1 MPILLQ
7 ETRNPNDQAL
17 VDYPSS
23 FGAYIGAKASNAF
36 ASNYVT
42 GLLPTQGAVSAAQTD
57 LPTNM
62 EEMQNA
68 IDPVTGVPIYDVQ
81 PTYGTPKPK
90 ISADEA
96 KKRVKDAGVTLT
108 VPETGIVPEALDLM
122 IKNQQ
127 DRLNRQMVIERSPTG
142 LRSVAGFGTE
152 FAVSMLDPV
161 NIASAFVPIVGEARY
176 TAMLAS
182 AGGFLGRTGV
192 RAGVG
197 AAEGLVG
204 SVLVEPLLYGLN
216 KELQN
221 DYTMVD
227 SLANIAFGTAFGGGL
242 HVIAGGTGEAYRGLR
257 GMPNSFDNLRGLTVR
272 EAMDVQRFRA
282 DFMAGNVKDV
292 EAATG
297 NFNDRM
303 RKAAGL
309 PERDLVDPNTQDTTS
324 RVVTTEPAGTQPPF
338 ARMYEITPEGAQ
350 VRALADVK
358 EQIRAE
364 LLAATGNRAEPGA
377 VPALR
382 AEIARLDATMTRL
395 GTAEE
400 FKARAKENQGKG
412 MSRKEAESAAR
423 KSIEAERA
431 DAQAS
436 TERLQQQLDANAKAS
451 QAEQALAELDK
462 GNVPDGYAARV
473 QARANEIMGAAQI
486 AGAVNQMASPP
497 ASMIVAMATPD
508 QQAGALRVA
517 VAHLAEGKTP
527 NVEPILITTGA
538 EQLQAAAERQNGVGA
553 TSVVDPEG
561 AAAATRRYEAS
572 KVKDAKL
579 EVAQAEAE
587 KATAQLDA
595 AIKNLE
601 ASGASPALIAKLR
614 AEAAAGQDVILYSRG
629 EGGGGT
635 VEGVTSE
642 VGQAFSGKG
651 KDLVD
656 SGVVSVV
663 KGVDELP
670 ARTDGKPH
678 PADAKGYFDGRRAYL
693 VADNLAPG
701 EASGVLLHEVGAH
714 YGMEQMLGP
723 KLYQQ
728 LLSEIEAKANAGVAE
743 FKDALDRIPADTPP
757 ERVKDE
763 LLAYLV
769 QNQPELPLVQRIL
782 SEVKQFIYRVL
793 GGRLIDLNA
802 DDIRMMAVAALKRV
816 SSAQEA
822 ATPGTML
829 YARGSSVDYRTGKEK
844 LTKFGLEPGKSYNTR
859 DIAAA
864 MEARQREKIGVIARD
879 DFSDETAKKIGK
891 WMTEEVQ
898 FAVDQQALG
907 SDAGVGWYSDKYQRA
922 LDNFGE
928 VFPELKTDKVKR
940 DFFTSLVAIM
950 SDGQKVFNNF
960 TYAARMYE
968 QYKAT
973 GKLPTDITFGG
984 ERSTSMNTNMR
995 AINDLVSKFGES
1007 GMGDFL
1013 RQEFTV
1019 SQLSKMAKES
1029 GITFSSAYKADTKL
1043 PMAALVFGPKLGAF
1057 YANLMGS
1064 HGYLTMDR
1072 WWSRTFNRYRGQLLT
1087 SVTGKA
1093 DAPTNTKGEKLGLA
1107 RFKELIKEPDI
1118 SDAEALTR
1126 LEDFK
1131 NAYEAKGYKDGTEIE
1146 KAANTLYKAAFVN
1159 LEDSPF
1165 NASDREFMIKSVNEA
1180 QRMLKKKGVDL
1191 SIADIQAVLWYYEKR
1206 LYGELGARQS
1216 ADVSYEEAA
1225 KRVVSEHRSGPDG
1238 WAAHDNAEP
1247 VIPGPDGSLVEIG
1260 AASESAA
1267 RNDRAA
1273 SIKQSQAAVIE
1284 DIKTSGKTF
1293 NEGVKD
1299 AQAMG
1304 EAVNAAAIC
1313 GLRS

>member
-1 MPILLQ
+1 MPIFLE
-7 ETRNPNDQAL
+7 ETRNPNDQSL
-17 VDYPSS
+17 IDYPSS
-23 FGAYIGAKASNAF
+23 FGAYVGAKASNAF

-42 GLLPTQGAVSAAQTD
+42 GLLPTQGAIDAAQNN

-68 IDPVTGVPIYDVQ
+68 VDPMTGAPIYDVQ
-81 PTYGTPKPK
+81 PVYGAPKPK
-90 ISADEA
+90 ISAEEA
-96 KKRVKDAGVTLT
+96 RKRIKDAGVTLT
-108 VPETGIVPEALDLM
+108 VPDTGVVPEALDLM

-127 DRLNRQMVIERSPTG
+127 DRLNRQTVIERSPTG
-142 LRSVAGFGTE
+142 VRSLAGFGTE

-161 NIASAFVPIVGEARY
+161 NIASAFVPVIGEARY
-176 TAMLAS
+176 TALLAS
-182 AGGFLGRTGV
+182 AGGFMGRTAI

-197 AAEGLVG
+197 GSEGLVG
-204 SVLVEPLLYGLN
+204 SALVEPLLYGLN
-216 KELQN
+216 QQLQN
-221 DYTMVD
+221 DYTMTD

-242 HVIAGGTGEAYRGLR
+242 HMMGGAAGEAYRGLR
-257 GMPNSFDNLRGLTVR
+257 GMPNSFDHLRGLTVR
-272 EAMDVQRFRA
+272 EAMDVQRFHA
-282 DFMAGNVKDV
+282 DIAAGKISDV
-292 EAATG
+292 EAATSS
-297 NFNDRM
+297 FNDRM

-309 PERDLVDPNTQDTTS
+309 PERDVVDIGN
-324 RVVTTEPAGTQPPF
+324 EPANRTTIAEPPSRSQPPF
-338 ARMYEITPEGAQ
+338 ARMYDITPEGAQ
-350 VRALADVK
+350 ARALADVK
-358 EQIRAE
+358 DEIKAE
-364 LLAATGNRAEPGA
+364 LIAVAGNRAEPGA

-382 AEIARLDATMTRL
+382 EELANLQGTLTRL
-395 GTAEE
+395 GSTEE

-423 KSIEAERA
+423 KSIDAERA

-436 TERLQQQLDANAKAS
+436 TDRLQQQLDANTKAS
-451 QAEQALAELDK
+451 QAEQAIAELEK
-462 GNVPDGYAARV
+462 GNVPQAYAERV
-473 QARANEIMGAAQI
+473 QARANQILGAAQI
-486 AGAVNQMASPP
+486 AGAANQMTTPP
-497 ASMIVAMATPD
+497 ASLVVQLATPD

-517 VAHLAEGKTP
+517 VAHMAEGKTP

-538 EQLQAAAERQNGVGA
+538 EQLQAAAERQGGVGA
-553 TSVVDPEG
+553 TTVVDPEG
-561 AAAATRRYEAS
+561 AAAATRRYQAS

-579 EVAQAEAE
+579 EVAKAEAE

-601 ASGASPALIAKLR
+601 ASGASPALVAKLR
-614 AEAAAGQDVILYSRG
+614 AEAAAGKDVILYSRG
-629 EGGGGT
+629 EGQGGT
-635 VEGVTSE
+635 VDGVTAE
-642 VGQAFSGKG
+642 VHQAFNGKG

-656 SGVVSVV
+656 NGVVNVV
-663 KGVDELP
+663 KSVSDLP

-678 PADAKGYFDGRRAYL
+678 PADAKGYFDGQRAYL
-693 VADNLAPG
+693 VADNLRPG

-723 KLYQQ
+723 QLYRQ
-728 LLSEIEAKANAGVAE
+728 LLSEIEAKAKAGIAE

-769 QNQPELPLVQRIL
+769 QNQPELPLVQRII
-782 SEVKQFIYRVL
+782 SQVKQFIYRVL

-802 DDIRMMAVAALKRV
+802 DDIRMMAVASLKRV
-816 SSAQEA
+816 SSAEEA

-844 LTKFGLEPGKSYNTR
+844 LKKFGLEAGKSYNTR

-898 FAVDQQALG
+898 YAVDQQAHG
-907 SDAGVGWYSDKYQRA
+907 ADAGVGWYSEKYQRA
-922 LDNFGE
+922 LDHFGE

-968 QYKAT
+968 HYKRT
-973 GKLPTDITFGG
+973 GTLPTDITFGG

-1007 GMGDFL
+1007 GMADFL
-1013 RQEFTV
+1013 QQEFTV

-1029 GITFSSAYKADTKL
+1029 GITFSSAYKADTRL

-1093 DAPTNTKGEKLGLA
+1093 DAPVNTKGEKLGLA

-1126 LEDFK
+1126 LEDYK

-1165 NASDREFMIKSVNEA
+1165 NASDREFMIKAVNEA
-1180 QRMLKKKGVDL
+1180 QRTLKKKGVDL

-1225 KRVVSEHRSGPDG
+1225 RRVVSEHGSGPDG
-1238 WAAHDNAEP
+1238 WVAHDNAEP

-1260 AASESAA
+1260 AADESAA
-1267 RNDRAA
+1267 RNDKAA
-1273 SIKQSQAAVIE
+1273 RTREVQAAVID
-1284 DIKTSGKTF
+1284 DIKTTGKTF
-1293 NEGVKD
+1293 DEGVKD

-1304 EAVNAAAIC
+1304 EAVNAAALC